1 MSLEEHRKKVMAQ
14 KRRAALDAGVAAFLQ
29 NGYDRTTL
37 AQIAHDA
44 GISTGTL
51 FKHFP
56 TKAAL
61 FGAIMEEMWAP
72 DPSLEQPLPPAG
84 NPAAGLSTIGHDY
97 ADRLRHPQTEPFFR
111 VIIAEAPRFPELGQ
125 ALFERGKAPY
135 LERLYAY
142 LRSEVAAGTL
152 CIDNV
157 PLAGRQFF
165 GMINDVIF
173 WPRFLAPDL
182 TISSG
187 EVDSVIREAVCT
199 MLARYSAHAASGDT
213 ATATSARRPIQS

>member
-1 MSLEEHRKKVMAQ
+1 MPLEEYQERMRAQ
-14 KRRAALDAGVAAFLQ
+14 KRRAALDAAVTAFLQ
-29 NGYDRTTL
+29 NGYDHTTL
-37 AQIAHDA
+37 AQIANEA

-61 FGAIMEEMWAP
+61 FGAIMEEMWAA
-72 DPSLEQPLPPAG
+72 DPNLEQPLPPAG
-84 NPAAGLSTIGHDY
+84 NPEAGLSSIGHDY

-111 VIIAEAPRFPELGQ
+111 VIIAEAPRFPELGR

-142 LRSEVAAGTL
+142 LRSEITAGTMH
-152 CIDNV
+152 IEDI

-173 WPRFLAPDL
+173 WPRFLKPDL
-182 TISSG
+182 TISDA
-187 EVDSVIREAVCT
+187 EVEYVIREAVLT
-199 MLARYSAHAASGDT
+199 MLARYSTKAPA
-213 ATATSARRPIQS
+213 